1 MINTQRLIGISKV
14 EAESWWTGAM
24 LGCLVNSLIVS
35 ESPGYVFHNNGAN
48 HCLLAVLRE
57 DGALKTPNLYIIE

>member
-1 MINTQRLIGISKV
+1 
-14 EAESWWTGAM
+14 M
-24 LGCLVNSLIVS
+24 LGCLVNSCLVS